1 MEVRDGAR
9 RVVVS
14 YSNVPLRG
22 CGVGAIVI
30 LSPSSTQGKLREGSA
45 IGSTA
50 DSSSPSAPQNDSAG
64 EPGDTCE
71 IRTPPKCARAS
82 RLPRPVLRCQTRMPA
97 GHEGGFFADFHP
109 QGLSGRVPR
118 PKG

>member
-30 LSPSSTQGKLREGSA
+30 LSPPSTQGKLREGSA

-50 DSSSPSAPQNDSAG
+50 DSSSPAAPQNDSAG

-71 IRTPPKCARAS
+71 IRTPPSGPPARGLEKAS
-82 RLPRPVLRCQTRMPA
+82 TSQGTLGSPA
-97 GHEGGFFADFHP
+97 RE
-109 QGLSGRVPR
+109 LL
-118 PKG
+118 

>member
-50 DSSSPSAPQNDSAG
+50 DSSSPAAPQNDSAG

-71 IRTPPKCARAS
+71 IRTPPPRELPSNNSSFPRA
-82 RLPRPVLRCQTRMPA
+82 A
-97 GHEGGFFADFHP
+97 
-109 QGLSGRVPR
+109 
-118 PKG
+118 PKGVGETGPNLQAFPAAQSHPSETKR